1 MSLHTLI
8 RVPLQPSCRHPSGT
22 GRLLSC
28 LPGASSSTA
37 CTPQLF
43 QAVLIRLV
51 YAQRAGVHVP
61 PLNSLQQMNV
71 LVLGT
76 PELQWGLTRAECRGT
91 ITLPCWLWFLWC
103 CVGYRW
109 LSGLQ
114 ALVQAHI
121 ELLINQHLLVLL
133 RASLMPSLYLHL
145 GLLQPLQLLLGYRKA
160 EQVVNSLGLGAPT
173 AFSPGSAYG
182 DMSQF
187 LTLWV
192 CSASAISSGMFSCF

>member
-1 MSLHTLI
+1 MLRGLEYMSLLWTLSN
-8 RVPLQPSCRHPSGT
+8 RWMFLCWGPRSCNGVSQEQ
-22 GRLLSC
+22 S
-28 LPGASSSTA
+28 
-37 CTPQLF
+37 
-43 QAVLIRLV
+43 
-51 YAQRAGVHVP
+51 AGEQ
-61 PLNSLQQMNV
+61 S
-71 LVLGT
+71 
-76 PELQWGLTRAECRGT
+76 
-91 ITLPCWLWFLWC
+91 PCWLWFLWC

-173 AFSPGSAYG
+173 AFSPGSVYG

-192 CSASAISSGMFSCF
+192 CSASAISSSMFNCF